1 MAWHDYTRSYGS
13 NTRRNTFVARFGSS
27 GGLYIA
33 PVFCAK
39 RKVSPVPCSSY
50 LLAALAGETAG
61 GPLLEMLMEVEISAA
76 AGDLAVVVEI
86 LAGDLAVAVEVP
98 AATGNSVAVEGE
110 ISAVV
115 GGRKFL

>member
-1 MAWHDYTRSYGS
+1 
-13 NTRRNTFVARFGSS
+13 
-27 GGLYIA
+27 
-33 PVFCAK
+33 
-39 RKVSPVPCSSY
+39 
-50 LLAALAGETAG
+50 
-61 GPLLEMLMEVEISAA
+61 MEVEISAA